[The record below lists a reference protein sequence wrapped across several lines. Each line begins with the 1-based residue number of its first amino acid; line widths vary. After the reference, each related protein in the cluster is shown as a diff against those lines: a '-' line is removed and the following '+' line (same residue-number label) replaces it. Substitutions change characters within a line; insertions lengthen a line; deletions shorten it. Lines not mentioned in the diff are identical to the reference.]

1 MQCLRLLSFTRLCR
15 LWLTT
20 TMATEIPLYREPIEP
35 VPNDPIDRVIHY
47 HVQTKHHFNRYA
59 RALGYLDW
67 ANQPNPFRRFEG
79 TPLISLPLLP
89 PDEDPVAPT
98 YDAIYQYGKVPCQPV
113 NFRTLS
119 RFFEFALALS
129 AWKKAGE
136 SEWPLRSN
144 PSSGNLHPTEGYAV
158 MPQIEGLDLK
168 PGLYHYAP
176 KEHGLEL
183 RAEFP
188 TEQIAKLLSPFP
200 SGAFLFGLTSVHWRE
215 AWKYGE
221 RAFRYC
227 NHDIGHA
234 IGSARIAGA
243 TLGWNMAL
251 LDGLSQNTTA
261 MLLGSD
267 RTEDF
272 GEAETEHPDCLAVI
286 WPVEDVRG
294 EALGVRGNKQEIP
307 LFLDPALVSD
317 LASSSWHGKANRL
330 SGEHGV
336 DWEIIDEAAKA
347 SWKVQAQQ
355 LIVSLPDSQFQEAP
369 HPSLLTPHQFSA
381 GQIIRQRRS
390 AVSFDGKTSI
400 TTATFFR
407 MMQQVMPCSDRPQ
420 LDRPMPW
427 DAWPYEPAIHLLLF
441 VHRVE
446 GLTPGLY
453 FLARDPKKLSF
464 IQQSMNPEL
473 TWTPAPKCP
482 EGLPLYWL
490 LEGDA
495 KKLAIQV
502 SCHQDIAADSAFSFG
517 MLAEFEGRLR
527 EGGAWWYPRL
537 FWESG
542 LLGQVLYLEAE
553 AAGVRA
559 TGIGCFFDDPVHE
572 IVAMKGLSLQSLYHF
587 TIGGPVEDGRLMTLP
602 PYEHLRR
609 EKKENTR
616 DGHPNDEIRG

>member
-1 MQCLRLLSFTRLCR
+1 
-15 LWLTT
+15 
-20 TMATEIPLYREPIEP
+20 MATEIPLYREPVGTLPTDP
-35 VPNDPIDRVIHY
+35 VDRVIRY

-67 ANQPNPFRRFEG
+67 ANQPDPFRRFEG
-79 TPLISLPLLP
+79 APLISLPLLK
-89 PDEDPVAPT
+89 PDEEPVSPA
-98 YDAIYQYGKVPCQPV
+98 YEAIYQPGAVACQPV
-113 NFRTLS
+113 TVRILS

-144 PSSGNLHPTEGYAV
+144 PSSGNLHPTEGYV
-158 MPQIEGLDLK
+158 VLPHIEGLDLK

-183 RAEFP
+183 RAEFQA
-188 TEQIAKLLSPFP
+188 EQIAWLLDPFP
-200 SGAFLFGLTSVHWRE
+200 PGAFLFGLTSVHWRE

-227 NHDIGHA
+227 NHDVGHA
-234 IGSARIAGA
+234 IGSARIAAA
-243 TLGWNMAL
+243 TLGWNMVL
-251 LDGLSQNTTA
+251 LDGVEQHTVAL
-261 MLLGSD
+261 LLGTN
-267 RTEDF
+267 RAEDF
-272 GEAETEHPDCLAVI
+272 AEVEPEHPDCLAVI
-286 WPVEDVRG
+286 WP
-294 EALGVRGNKQEIP
+294 LGVVTGETLDVKRGKLSEIP
-307 LFLDPALVSD
+307 LFIDPAVVKD
-317 LASSSWHGKANRL
+317 VAECTWHGKANRL

-336 DWEIIDEAAKA
+336 EWEIIDEAAAA
-347 SWKVQAQQ
+347 SWKAACEHISVAAPTSVTAH
-355 LIVSLPDSQFQEAP
+355 VSPFTSHSVL
-369 HPSLLTPHQFSA
+369 A

-400 TTATFFR
+400 SAATFFR
-407 MMQQVMPCSDRPQ
+407 MMERVMPLGDRPQ
-420 LDRPMPW
+420 LERPMPW
-427 DAWPYEPAIHLLLF
+427 DVWPYEPAIHLLLF
-441 VHRVE
+441 VHRVD

-453 FLARDPKKLSF
+453 VLVRDPRKLSF

-473 TWTPAPKCP
+473 TWTPASGCL
-482 EGLPLYWL
+482 EDRPLYWL

-495 KKLAIQV
+495 KKLAVQV
-502 SCHQDIAADSAFSFG
+502 SCHQDIAGDSAFSFG

-572 IVAMKGLSLQSLYHF
+572 IAAVKSLSFQSLYHF

-602 PYEHLRR
+602 PYYHV
-609 EKKENTR
+609 NQ
-616 DGHPNDEIRG
+616 

>member
-1 MQCLRLLSFTRLCR
+1 
-15 LWLTT
+15 
-20 TMATEIPLYREPIEP
+20 MATEIPLYREPVEP
-35 VPNDPIDRVIHY
+35 LPTDPIDRVIRY

-67 ANQPNPFRRFEG
+67 ANQPDPFRRFEG
-79 TPLISLPLLP
+79 APLVSLPLLT
-89 PDEDPVAPT
+89 PDKDPVSPS
-98 YDAIYQYGKVPCQPV
+98 YDAIYQPGTVACRPV
-113 NFRTLS
+113 NVRTLS

-144 PSSGNLHPTEGYAV
+144 PSSGNLHPTEGYV
-158 MPQIEGLDLK
+158 VIPQIEGLSLK
-168 PGLYHYAP
+168 PGLYHYAA

-188 TEQIAKLLSPFP
+188 ADQTARLLAPFP
-200 SGAFLFGLTSVHWRE
+200 PGAFLFGLTSVHWRE

-221 RAFRYC
+221 RSFRYC
-227 NHDIGHA
+227 NHDVGHA
-234 IGSARIAGA
+234 IGSARIAAA
-243 TLGWNMAL
+243 TLGWKMAL
-251 LDGLSQNTTA
+251 LDGLEQQTVA
-261 MLLGSD
+261 LLLGTN
-267 RTEDF
+267 RVVDF
-272 GEAETEHPDCLAVI
+272 QDVEPEHPDCLAVI
-286 WPVEDVRG
+286 WPLGDVKR
-294 EALGVRGNKQEIP
+294 EASFVKRAASEMP
-307 LFLDPALVSD
+307 LFLDSAVVED
-317 LASSSWHGKANRL
+317 LAGGPWYGKANKL

-336 DWEIIDEAAKA
+336 QWDIIDEAAEA
-347 SWKVQAQQ
+347 SWKPQADK
-355 LIVSLPDSQFQEAP
+355 LTVFLPTSSAP
-369 HPSLLTPHQFSA
+369 ISDMLHASRTTSDA
-381 GQIIRQRRS
+381 GTIIRQRRS

-400 TTATFFR
+400 SAATFFR
-407 MMQQVMPCSDRPQ
+407 MMERVMPRADLPQ

-427 DAWPYEPAIHLLLF
+427 DVWPYEPAIHLLLF
-441 VHRVE
+441 VHRVD

-453 FLARDPKKLSF
+453 VLARDPQKLPL
-464 IQQSMNPEL
+464 IQQSMNQEL
-473 TWTPAPKCP
+473 TWTPTPGCP
-482 EGLPLYWL
+482 EDLPLYWL

-502 SCHQDIAADSAFSFG
+502 SCHQEIAGDSAFSFG

-527 EGGAWWYPRL
+527 EEGAWRYPRL

-572 IVAMKGLSLQSLYHF
+572 IVAVKGLSFQSLYHF

-602 PYEHLRR
+602 PYHHL
-609 EKKENTR
+609 
-616 DGHPNDEIRG
+616 

>member
-1 MQCLRLLSFTRLCR
+1 
-15 LWLTT
+15 
-20 TMATEIPLYREPIEP
+20 MATDIPLDREPVET
-35 VPNDPIDRVIHY
+35 VPTDPIDRVIGY

-67 ANQPNPFRRFEG
+67 ANQPDPFRRYEG
-79 TPLISLPLLP
+79 APLVSLPLLKH
-89 PDEDPVAPT
+89 DEEPASPA
-98 YDAIYQYGKVPCQPV
+98 YDAIYHVTAVLPQPISL
-113 NFRTLS
+113 RTLS

-136 SEWPLRSN
+136 SEWALRSN
-144 PSSGNLHPTEGYAV
+144 PSSGNLHPTEGYLV
-158 MPQIEGLDLK
+158 LPQFDGLNLK
-168 PGLYHYAP
+168 PGLHHYAP

-183 RAEFP
+183 RAKFALEHV
-188 TEQIAKLLSPFP
+188 ARLMAPFP
-200 SGAFLFGLTSVHWRE
+200 PDAFLFGLTSVHWRE

-227 NHDIGHA
+227 NHDVGHA
-234 IGSARIAGA
+234 IGTARIAAA

-261 MLLGSD
+261 MLLGTN
-267 RTEDF
+267 RTDDF
-272 GEAETEHPDCLAVI
+272 QGVEPEHPDCLAVI
-286 WPVEDVRG
+286 WPLRDVKHETLDVKRAT
-294 EALGVRGNKQEIP
+294 EPAIP
-307 LFLDPALVSD
+307 LFLDSEIVQK
-317 LASSSWHGKANRL
+317 LAETTWYGKANRL

-336 DWEIIDEAAKA
+336 KWDIIDEVAAA
-347 SWKVQAQQ
+347 SWKASYEHISVA
-355 LIVSLPDSQFQEAP
+355 AP
-369 HPSLLTPHQFSA
+369 TSVTSHGSPFTSHEGLLA

-400 TTATFFR
+400 SAATFFR
-407 MMQQVMPCSDRPQ
+407 MMQLVMPCSDRPQ

-427 DAWPYEPAIHLLLF
+427 DVWPYEPTIHLLLF

-446 GLTPGLY
+446 GLKLGLY
-453 FLARDPKKLSF
+453 FLVRDPQKLSF

-473 TWTPAPKCP
+473 TWTPAPGCP
-482 EGLPLYWL
+482 EDLPLYWL

-495 KKLAIQV
+495 KKLAAQV
-502 SCHQDIAADSAFSFG
+502 SCHQDIAGDSAFSFG

-587 TIGGPVEDGRLMTLP
+587 TLGGPVEDRRLMTLP
-602 PYEHLRR
+602 PYGRVKR
-609 EKKENTR
+609 E
-616 DGHPNDEIRG
+616 G

>member
-1 MQCLRLLSFTRLCR
+1 
-15 LWLTT
+15 
-20 TMATEIPLYREPIEP
+20 MATEIPLYREPVETLP
-35 VPNDPIDRVIHY
+35 TDPIDRVIRY

-79 TPLISLPLLP
+79 ASLVSLPLLK
-89 PDEDPVAPT
+89 PDEDPISPV
-98 YDAIYQYGKVPCQPV
+98 YDAIYQSGAIACQSVTVP
-113 NFRTLS
+113 TLS

-144 PSSGNLHPTEGYAV
+144 PSSGNLHPTEGYVV
-158 MPQIEGLDLK
+158 MPQIEGLNLT

-188 TEQIAKLLSPFP
+188 AEQIARLLAPFP
-200 SGAFLFGLTSVHWRE
+200 PGTFLFGFTSVHWRE

-227 NHDIGHA
+227 NHDVGHA
-234 IGSARIAGA
+234 IGSARIAAA

-251 LDGLSQNTTA
+251 LDGTSQETVA
-261 MLLGSD
+261 LLLGTNRVD
-267 RTEDF
+267 DF
-272 GEAETEHPDCLAVI
+272 AGVESEHPDCLAVM
-286 WPVEDVRG
+286 WPLGDVKDETLDVKRG
-294 EALGVRGNKQEIP
+294 KLTEIP
-307 LFLDPALVSD
+307 LFIDSAVVKG
-317 LASSSWHGKANRL
+317 LAECPWHGKANRL

-336 DWEIIDEAAKA
+336 EWEIIDEVAAA
-347 SWKVQAQQ
+347 SWK
-355 LIVSLPDSQFQEAP
+355 AP
-369 HPSLLTPHQFSA
+369 CEHISVAAPTSVTSRLSPFTFHEGLLA

-400 TTATFFR
+400 SAATFFR
-407 MMQQVMPCSDRPQ
+407 MMERVVPCADRPQ

-427 DAWPYEPAIHLLLF
+427 DVWPYEPAIHLLIF

-453 FLARDPKKLSF
+453 LLVRDPKKLSS
-464 IQQSMNPEL
+464 IQHSMNSEL
-473 TWTPAPKCP
+473 TWSSTPGCP
-482 EGLPLYWL
+482 EDLSLYWL

-495 KKLAIQV
+495 KKLAVQV
-502 SCHQDIAADSAFSFG
+502 SCNQDIAGDSAFSFG

-572 IVAMKGLSLQSLYHF
+572 IVSLKGLSFQSLYHF

-602 PYEHLRR
+602 PYSHIT
-609 EKKENTR
+609 K
-616 DGHPNDEIRG
+616 I

>member
-1 MQCLRLLSFTRLCR
+1 MS
-15 LWLTT
+15 
-20 TMATEIPLYREPIEP
+20 TENPIPAISADP
-35 VPNDPIDRVIHY
+35 VSTDPIDRVIRY
-47 HVQTKHHFNRYA
+47 HIQTKHHFNRYA

-67 ANQPNPFRRFEG
+67 ANQPDPFRRFEG
-79 TPLISLPLLP
+79 ATLVSLPLVP
-89 PDEDPVAPT
+89 PDEDPVSPG
-98 YDAIYQYGKVPCQPV
+98 YDAIYQPGAVACQPV
-113 NFRTLS
+113 NIRTIS

-136 SEWPLRSN
+136 SEWALRSN
-144 PSSGNLHPTEGYAV
+144 PSSGNLHPTEGYVV
-158 MPQIEGLDLK
+158 MPLTEELDLK

-188 TEQIAKLLSPFP
+188 AEQVAWLLAPFP
-200 SGAFLFGLTSVHWRE
+200 PGSFLFGLTSVHWRE

-227 NHDIGHA
+227 NHDVGHA
-234 IGSARIAGA
+234 IGSARIAAA

-251 LDGLSQNTTA
+251 LDGVEQHTVA
-261 MLLGSD
+261 MLLGTD
-267 RTEDF
+267 RTDDF
-272 GEAETEHPDCLAVI
+272 HGVEPEHPDCLAVI
-286 WPVEDVRG
+286 WPLRDVKR
-294 EALGVRGNKQEIP
+294 ETLDVKRATEPAIS
-307 LFLDPALVSD
+307 LFLDSEIVQK
-317 LASSSWHGKANRL
+317 LAVATWYGKANRL

-336 DWEIIDEAAKA
+336 EWDIIDEVAVA
-347 SWKVQAQQ
+347 SWKCMAEQRSVA
-355 LIVSLPDSQFQEAP
+355 LPR
-369 HPSLLTPHQFSA
+369 LLTNDVSRFTFHESPSA

-400 TTATFFR
+400 SAATFFR
-407 MMQQVMPCSDRPQ
+407 MMGRVMPRADLPQ

-427 DAWPYEPAIHLLLF
+427 NVWPYEPSIHLLLF
-441 VHRVE
+441 VHRIE

-453 FLARDPKKLSF
+453 MLVRDEKKLAF

-473 TWTPAPKCP
+473 TWTPTPGCP
-482 EGLPLYWL
+482 DGLPLYCL
-490 LEGDA
+490 LEGNA
-495 KKLAIQV
+495 KKLAVQV
-502 SCHQDIAADSAFSFG
+502 SCHQDIAGDSAFSFG

-527 EGGAWWYPRL
+527 KEGAWWYPHL

-572 IVAMKGLSLQSLYHF
+572 IIAVKGLSLQSLYHF

-609 EKKENTR
+609 ESRER
-616 DGHPNDEIRG
+616 AEC

>member
-1 MQCLRLLSFTRLCR
+1 MSTDPSPQ
-15 LWLTT
+15 
-20 TMATEIPLYREPIEP
+20 AAGEPISTDP
-35 VPNDPIDRVIHY
+35 VDRVIRY

-67 ANQPNPFRRFEG
+67 ANQPDPFRRFEG
-79 TPLISLPLLP
+79 TPLISLPLLK
-89 PDEDPVAPT
+89 PDEEPRAPA
-98 YDAIYQYGKVPCQPV
+98 YDAIYQAGAVACQPV
-113 NFRTLS
+113 NLRSLS

-136 SEWPLRSN
+136 SEWALRSN
-144 PSSGNLHPTEGYAV
+144 PSSGNLHPTEGYLV
-158 MPQIEGLDLK
+158 LPQFDGLNLK
-168 PGLYHYAP
+168 PGLHHYAP

-188 TEQIAKLLSPFP
+188 AEQIARLLAPFP
-200 SGAFLFGLTSVHWRE
+200 PGAFLFGLTSVHWRE

-227 NHDIGHA
+227 NHDVGHA
-234 IGSARIAGA
+234 IGTARIAAA

-261 MLLGSD
+261 MLLGTN
-267 RTEDF
+267 RTDDF
-272 GEAETEHPDCLAVI
+272 QDVELEHPDSLAVI
-286 WPVEDVRG
+286 WPLRDVKR
-294 EALGVRGNKQEIP
+294 ETLGVKRKEMVDIP
-307 LFLDPALVSD
+307 LFLDPAVVKD
-317 LASSSWHGKANRL
+317 LAECTWHGQANCL
-330 SGEHGV
+330 SREHGV
-336 DWEIIDEAAKA
+336 HWDIIDEAAEA
-347 SWKVQAQQ
+347 SWKTHHENTTKSLNTSFAQNT
-355 LIVSLPDSQFQEAP
+355 LHPLPP
-369 HPSLLTPHQFSA
+369 TPHGLLA

-400 TTATFFR
+400 SAATFFR
-407 MMQQVMPCSDRPQ
+407 MMQLVMPRSDRPQ

-427 DAWPYEPAIHLLLF
+427 DVWPYEPAIHLMLF
-441 VHRVE
+441 VHRVD
-446 GLTPGLY
+446 GLEPGLY
-453 FLARDPKKLSF
+453 FLVRDPKKLSF

-473 TWTPAPKCP
+473 TWTPAPGCP
-482 EGLPLYWL
+482 EDLPLYWL

-502 SCHQDIAADSAFSFG
+502 SCHQEIAGDSAFSFG
-517 MLAEFEGRLR
+517 MLTEFEGRLR

-572 IVAMKGLSLQSLYHF
+572 IVGIKGRSFQSLYHF
-587 TIGGPVEDGRLMTLP
+587 TVGGPVEDGRLMTLP
-602 PYEHLRR
+602 AYHHLNILY
-609 EKKENTR
+609 K
-616 DGHPNDEIRG
+616 